1 MVVFDQG
8 AAAPNHYYTIAN
20 KRVIIYT
27 QIMGLEPVTMVIIM
41 VMMMTLMHDGKC
53 DGEVMRHDGESLTM
67 TMAW

>member
-27 QIMGLEPVTMVIIM
+27 QIMGLEPVMMVIIK
-41 VMMMTLMHDGKC
+41 VMMMTLMHMGN
-53 DGEVMRHDGESLTM
+53 VLVR
-67 TMAW
+67 